1 MSSRVT
7 FSNIVIC
14 KNFTLDNT
22 NTTYTEYIKLSDK
35 GTHIKKKNRKGWKKH
50 LTEDNK
56 VINVFVIF

>member
-1 MSSRVT
+1 MSSKVT
-7 FSNIVIC
+7 FNDIVIC
-14 KNFTLDNT
+14 KNFTLDK
-22 NTTYTEYIKLSDK
+22 TTYTEYIKLSDK